1 MKCRVDFV
9 TNSSSSSFVVLD
21 INSHSFADIIRRFKD
36 ELNEQGWYQINEL
49 DDSHVSLYG
58 DEVIAQIPSDIND
71 IVSCLARLFYEE
83 VYVPDDYC
91 TEEDEE
97 YVRKEFEEKLNTVD
111 EDDCSFSLEMRIAKD
126 IADAKESIES
136 DLEYIKFI
144 SGAVGWGGDDDSR
157 YEESSYDEETLN
169 GIYKYLAEKN
179 HCTPEEVSYEDFC
192 EYVGSYSSSS
202 EDTFEYDKKTG
213 KVEKTHDYSLD

>member
-1 MKCRVDFV
+1 MKIRSDFV
-9 TNSSSSSFVVLD
+9 TNSSSSSFVILEL
-21 INSHSFADIIRRFKD
+21 NSHSFADIVRRFKE
-36 ELNEQGWYQINEL
+36 ELDEQGWYQINEL

-58 DEVIAQIPSDIND
+58 DEVSAQVPSEVND
-71 IVSCLARLFYEE
+71 IVSSLARLFYEGI
-83 VYVPDDYC
+83 YVPGDYC
-91 TEEDEE
+91 TDEDEKYARE
-97 YVRKEFEEKLNTVD
+97 EFEEHLNTVD

-192 EYVGSYSSSS
+192 EYVGSYTSSS

>member
-9 TNSSSSSFVVLD
+9 TNSSSSSFVILEV
-21 INSHSFADIIRRFKD
+21 NSHSFADIIRRFQD
-36 ELNEQGWYQINEL
+36 ELEEQGWFEINEL
-49 DDSHVSLYG
+49 EESKVSLYG
-58 DEVIAQIPSDIND
+58 DEMFAGTPSNVSD
-71 IVSCLARLFYEE
+71 IVSSLARLFYEE
-83 VYVPDDYC
+83 VYVPGDYC

-97 YVRKEFEEKLNTVD
+97 YAREEFEEHLNTVD
-111 EDDCSFSLEMRIAKD
+111 EDDCSFALEMRVAKA

-136 DLEYIKFI
+136 DLEHIKFI
-144 SGAVGWGGDDDSR
+144 STSVGWGGDDESR
-157 YEESSYDEETLN
+157 YDESSYDEETLK
-169 GIYKYLAEKN
+169 GIYEYLAEKN